1 MKIEGHY
8 MREGHF
14 DPKRAPYLDAD
25 ERIKELRPYKLLKD
39 KSGIKPGWTCID
51 LGSGTGTFS
60 LRMLSCVGDKGTVYA
75 VDDNDQM
82 LARIKAKN
90 PPPNLIFVHSDVTR
104 TGLAD
109 GIADLCLM
117 SSILHEVDR
126 PDNLV
131 AEAFRLLK
139 PGGRVLAMDWKA
151 ELDSPGP
158 SQRRRLSQDKVE
170 NLMRQASFINVEYSD
185 WSRNYYIVLADK
197 K

>member
-1 MKIEGHY
+1 

-14 DPKRAPYLDAD
+14 DPKIAPVLDSA
-25 ERIKELRPYKLLKD
+25 ERIKELKPYQLLKD
-39 KSGIKPGWTCID
+39 KAGIKPGWTCID

-60 LRMLSCVGDKGTVYA
+60 LRILSCVGDKGTVYA
-75 VDDNDQM
+75 VDDSDEM
-82 LARIKAKN
+82 LGRIKANN
-90 PPPNLIFVHSDVTR
+90 PPLNLVLVHGDVSR

-109 GIADLCLM
+109 NIADFCLM

-126 PDNLV
+126 PDKLV

-139 PGGRVLAMDWKA
+139 PGGGVLALDWKA

-158 SQRRRLSQDKVE
+158 PQRRRLSQEKVE
-170 NLMRQASFINVEYSD
+170 NLLRQAGFINVEYSD